1 MKAAKKLSG
10 PSLNRF
16 FRRFY
21 QSQAGLDPQI
31 AEQLTTI
38 SVRTFS
44 SVRIRR
50 IAWRQV
56 HTSTAVRRAVK
67 PDTGVAPAQP
77 ETTKPKPVETPSV
90 QAAAAEQ
97 APTKTFDPY
106 SFGLVPIYQRE
117 GREGLLTKLA
127 TVETPDN
134 LRKMAKAQ
142 QIALPADLRNGDI
155 AVETL
160 REAIAAAVE
169 KRIANR
175 RAAAG

>member
-16 FRRFY
+16 FKRFF
-21 QSQAGLDPQI
+21 QAQPGIDAQT
-31 AEQLTTI
+31 AERLTDI

-50 IAWRQV
+50 IVWRQV
-56 HTSTAVRRAVK
+56 HGSAQRRSVRRA
-67 PDTGVAPAQP
+67 PEATAANPAPATAPDSEP
-77 ETTKPKPVETPSV
+77 ENVMP
-90 QAAAAEQ
+90 AALEQ
-97 APTKTFDPY
+97 APVAAFDPY
-106 SFGLVPIYQRE
+106 GFGLVPVFQRE
-117 GREGLLTKLA
+117 GRDGLLTKLA
-127 TVETPDN
+127 GIESTDN
-134 LRKMAKAQ
+134 LRKMARAQ
-142 QIALPADLRNGDI
+142 QIALPAELRSGDI
-155 AVETL
+155 ALDTL